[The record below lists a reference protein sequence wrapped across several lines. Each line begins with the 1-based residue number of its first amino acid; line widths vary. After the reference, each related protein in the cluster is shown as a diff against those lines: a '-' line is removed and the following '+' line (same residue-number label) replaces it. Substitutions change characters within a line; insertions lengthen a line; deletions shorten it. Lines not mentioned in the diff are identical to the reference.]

1 MAYKNKEDQAVASKR
16 HYEAN
21 KDKIKSRTLKRNKNQ
36 NYKNRGYVA
45 FVKSLFECVDC
56 GEDNTIVLEFD
67 HVRGVKKSN
76 VSDMANQSY
85 SFKTIQK
92 EIDKC
97 EVRCANCHR
106 IVTHERRQKEKESVE
121 QIQEEMV
128 LDQLS
133 MNFG

>member
-1 MAYKNKEDQAVASKR
+1 MAYKNKEDQASASKR

-21 KDKIKSRTLKRNKNQ
+21 KDKVKSRTLKRNKKQ
-36 NYKNRGYVA
+36 NYKNRRYIA
-45 FVKSLFECVDC
+45 FVKSLSECVDC
-56 GEDNTIVLEFD
+56 GESNAVVLEFD

-85 SFKTIQK
+85 SFKTIQE

-106 IVTHERRQKEKESVE
+106 IVTHERRQEEKESVE
-121 QIQEEMV
+121 QIQEEMA

>member
-1 MAYKNKEDQAVASKR
+1 
-16 HYEAN
+16 
-21 KDKIKSRTLKRNKNQ
+21 
-36 NYKNRGYVA
+36 
-45 FVKSLFECVDC
+45 
-56 GEDNTIVLEFD
+56 
-67 HVRGVKKSN
+67 VKKSN

-85 SFKTIQK
+85 SFKTIQE

-106 IVTHERRQKEKESVE
+106 IVTHERRQEEKESVE
-121 QIQEEMV
+121 QIQEEMA